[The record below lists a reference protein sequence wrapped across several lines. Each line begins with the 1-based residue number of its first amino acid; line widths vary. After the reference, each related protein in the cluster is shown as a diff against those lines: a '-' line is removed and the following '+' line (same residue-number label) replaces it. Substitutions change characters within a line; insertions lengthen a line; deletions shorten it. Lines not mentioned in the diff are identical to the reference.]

1 MKRRDDKKSSHIDD
15 GDKWEYKLPANSGNR
30 WYSIPVLANHSNC
43 TVCIFIPFFRT
54 LSREE
59 GMPAAEPVLFEVG
72 EPAEAACSKAP
83 G

>member
-1 MKRRDDKKSSHIDD
+1 MKRRLD

-54 LSREE
+54 FSRDE
-59 GMPAAEPVLFEVG
+59 GMAPELDVGGETPAF
-72 EPAEAACSKAP
+72 SNAP